1 MGETRVLFTD
11 ATTAEAITVLKS
23 LGYMEASEGG
33 CFKNE
38 RSPLR
43 IYSVWGKA
51 MYYPDILQKVEFT
64 PRIQI
69 HFKCKDPIPLI
80 DEIAQACAK
89 GLLKLQGG
97 TKLRIFDA
105 NTGQEVSSPSQGD

>member
-51 MYYPDILQKVEFT
+51 MYYPDLLERVEFS

-69 HFKCKDPIPLI
+69 HFKCKETTPLL
-80 DEIAQACAK
+80 DEIVQSCAK
-89 GLLKLQGG
+89 GLLKLQGS
-97 TKLRIFDA
+97 TKLKIFDA
-105 NTGQEVSSPSQGD
+105 NKGNEVFPSS